1 MQSFGAAQ
9 KYQDLWPLEKLED
22 QQLSLHPA
30 VTSSWSLAAG
40 PLQTPRAHRVGHDL
54 VTQQQCIRSC
64 SQVFK
69 SYIS

>member
-1 MQSFGAAQ
+1 MQSSVAAQ

-22 QQLSLHPA
+22 QQLGLHPA

-54 VTQQQCIRSC
+54 VT
-64 SQVFK
+64 
-69 SYIS
+69 

>member
-40 PLQTPRAHRVGHDL
+40 PLQTPRAQSWTRLSDL
-54 VTQQQCIRSC
+54 TTTSAAIRIRLGYFSL
-64 SQVFK
+64 
-69 SYIS
+69 